1 MGKIKELETSLANKI
16 AAGEVVERPSS
27 VVKELLENAIDAQAT
42 EINIEVEQSGV
53 SSIRVVDNGTGIAQE
68 DLGLVF
74 HRHATSKIVADDDLF
89 HIRTLGFRG
98 EALASISSVAK
109 VTLKTC
115 TDNENGHEIYA
126 ENGKIIHQK
135 PAKAKKGTDIQVD
148 SLFYNT
154 PARLK
159 YIKSLYTELGKITD
173 IVNRMAMSHPEIRIS
188 LVSDGKKL
196 LSTNGSGRTNEVMAE
211 IYGMKVAKDLVH
223 ISGDTSDYHLEG
235 FVAKPEH
242 SRSNKHYISI
252 FINGRYIKN
261 FVLNKAILEGYHTLL
276 TIGRFPICYINI
288 QMDPIL
294 VDVNVHPTKLEV
306 RLSKEDQLYD
316 LIVTKIREAF
326 KDKILIPQNDLN
338 HASKKNK
345 VLETFEQQ
353 KINFEKQQSQIGETS
368 APYVHDQKDK
378 NHDVESH
385 KNNLDSTSST
395 NNESTEVSNE
405 LHNHI
410 DDSYLQ
416 SQKEVLFDMEQNT
429 SNEYEI
435 SNQQSNDIKG
445 TVSQTPH
452 RRVPYMEIVGQVH
465 GTYIIAQNENGM
477 FMIDQHAAQERIKYE
492 YFREKIGEVTN
503 EVQNLLIPLTFH
515 FSKDEQMI
523 IDQYKDELD
532 KVGVHLEHFGGHD
545 YIVNSYPVWFPKEE
559 AEEIIKDMIEL
570 VLKHK
575 SVDVKKIREDAA
587 IMMSCKKSI
596 KANHYLKNN
605 EMADLIDQLREAE
618 DPFTCPHGR
627 PIIINFSNY
636 ELEKLIKTDYKA
648 CVVLDM
654 HIGHLKSIMELLKS
668 HSIECY
674 VHIDLIKGLSH
685 DEFACEYIIQQ
696 YKPKG
701 IVSTKA
707 KVIKKA
713 KMLNTLTIFRVF
725 IIDSQ
730 ALTRSIE
737 LIKKVEPDYVEVLP
751 GVASKAVS
759 KIQQET
765 SASVIAG
772 GLIDEQSE
780 IREAISNGA
789 KYVTTSYEK
798 LW

>member
-74 HRHATSKIVADDDLF
+74 HRHATSKIVADDLF

-338 HASKKNK
+338 HAPKKNK

-636 ELEKLIKTDYKA
+636 ELEKLFK
-648 CVVLDM
+648 
-654 HIGHLKSIMELLKS
+654 
-668 HSIECY
+668 
-674 VHIDLIKGLSH
+674 
-685 DEFACEYIIQQ
+685 
-696 YKPKG
+696 
-701 IVSTKA
+701 
-707 KVIKKA
+707 
-713 KMLNTLTIFRVF
+713 RVM
-725 IIDSQ
+725 
-730 ALTRSIE
+730 
-737 LIKKVEPDYVEVLP
+737 
-751 GVASKAVS
+751 
-759 KIQQET
+759 
-765 SASVIAG
+765 
-772 GLIDEQSE
+772 
-780 IREAISNGA
+780 
-789 KYVTTSYEK
+789 
-798 LW
+798 

>member
-1 MGKIKELETSLANKI
+1 MRKIKELETSLANKI

-126 ENGKIIHQK
+126 EDGKIIHQK

-338 HASKKNK
+338 HAPKKNK

-405 LHNHI
+405 LHNYI

-636 ELEKLIKTDYKA
+636 ELEKLFK
-648 CVVLDM
+648 
-654 HIGHLKSIMELLKS
+654 
-668 HSIECY
+668 
-674 VHIDLIKGLSH
+674 
-685 DEFACEYIIQQ
+685 
-696 YKPKG
+696 
-701 IVSTKA
+701 
-707 KVIKKA
+707 
-713 KMLNTLTIFRVF
+713 RVM
-725 IIDSQ
+725 
-730 ALTRSIE
+730 
-737 LIKKVEPDYVEVLP
+737 
-751 GVASKAVS
+751 
-759 KIQQET
+759 
-765 SASVIAG
+765 
-772 GLIDEQSE
+772 
-780 IREAISNGA
+780 
-789 KYVTTSYEK
+789 
-798 LW
+798 

>member
-74 HRHATSKIVADDDLF
+74 HRHATSKIVADNDLF

-126 ENGKIIHQK
+126 EDGKIIHQK

-235 FVAKPEH
+235 FVTKPEH

-338 HASKKNK
+338 HAPKKNK

-435 SNQQSNDIKG
+435 LNQQSNDIKG

-636 ELEKLIKTDYKA
+636 ELEKLFK
-648 CVVLDM
+648 
-654 HIGHLKSIMELLKS
+654 
-668 HSIECY
+668 
-674 VHIDLIKGLSH
+674 
-685 DEFACEYIIQQ
+685 
-696 YKPKG
+696 
-701 IVSTKA
+701 
-707 KVIKKA
+707 
-713 KMLNTLTIFRVF
+713 RVM
-725 IIDSQ
+725 
-730 ALTRSIE
+730 
-737 LIKKVEPDYVEVLP
+737 
-751 GVASKAVS
+751 
-759 KIQQET
+759 
-765 SASVIAG
+765 
-772 GLIDEQSE
+772 
-780 IREAISNGA
+780 
-789 KYVTTSYEK
+789 
-798 LW
+798 

>member
-126 ENGKIIHQK
+126 EDGKIIHQK

-338 HASKKNK
+338 HAPKKNK

-385 KNNLDSTSST
+385 RNNLDSTSSA
-395 NNESTEVSNE
+395 NNESTEVTNE
-405 LHNHI
+405 LQNHI

-416 SQKEVLFDMEQNT
+416 SQKEVLFEMEQNT
-429 SNEYEI
+429 SNEHEI
-435 SNQQSNDIKG
+435 LNQQSNDIKG

-636 ELEKLIKTDYKA
+636 ELEKLFK
-648 CVVLDM
+648 
-654 HIGHLKSIMELLKS
+654 
-668 HSIECY
+668 
-674 VHIDLIKGLSH
+674 
-685 DEFACEYIIQQ
+685 
-696 YKPKG
+696 
-701 IVSTKA
+701 
-707 KVIKKA
+707 
-713 KMLNTLTIFRVF
+713 RVM
-725 IIDSQ
+725 
-730 ALTRSIE
+730 
-737 LIKKVEPDYVEVLP
+737 
-751 GVASKAVS
+751 
-759 KIQQET
+759 
-765 SASVIAG
+765 
-772 GLIDEQSE
+772 
-780 IREAISNGA
+780 
-789 KYVTTSYEK
+789 
-798 LW
+798 

>member
-126 ENGKIIHQK
+126 EDGKIIHQK

-452 RRVPYMEIVGQVH
+452 RRVPYIEIVGQVH

-636 ELEKLIKTDYKA
+636 ELEKLFK
-648 CVVLDM
+648 
-654 HIGHLKSIMELLKS
+654 
-668 HSIECY
+668 
-674 VHIDLIKGLSH
+674 
-685 DEFACEYIIQQ
+685 
-696 YKPKG
+696 
-701 IVSTKA
+701 
-707 KVIKKA
+707 
-713 KMLNTLTIFRVF
+713 RVM
-725 IIDSQ
+725 
-730 ALTRSIE
+730 
-737 LIKKVEPDYVEVLP
+737 
-751 GVASKAVS
+751 
-759 KIQQET
+759 
-765 SASVIAG
+765 
-772 GLIDEQSE
+772 
-780 IREAISNGA
+780 
-789 KYVTTSYEK
+789 
-798 LW
+798 

>member
-126 ENGKIIHQK
+126 EDGKIIHQK

-188 LVSDGKKL
+188 LVSDDKKL

-338 HASKKNK
+338 HAPKKNK

-405 LHNHI
+405 LHNYI

-636 ELEKLIKTDYKA
+636 ELEKLFK
-648 CVVLDM
+648 
-654 HIGHLKSIMELLKS
+654 
-668 HSIECY
+668 
-674 VHIDLIKGLSH
+674 
-685 DEFACEYIIQQ
+685 
-696 YKPKG
+696 
-701 IVSTKA
+701 
-707 KVIKKA
+707 
-713 KMLNTLTIFRVF
+713 RVM
-725 IIDSQ
+725 
-730 ALTRSIE
+730 
-737 LIKKVEPDYVEVLP
+737 
-751 GVASKAVS
+751 
-759 KIQQET
+759 
-765 SASVIAG
+765 
-772 GLIDEQSE
+772 
-780 IREAISNGA
+780 
-789 KYVTTSYEK
+789 
-798 LW
+798 

>member
-126 ENGKIIHQK
+126 EDGKIIHQK

-338 HASKKNK
+338 HAPKKNK

-405 LHNHI
+405 LHNYI
-410 DDSYLQ
+410 DNSYLQ

-636 ELEKLIKTDYKA
+636 ELEKLFK
-648 CVVLDM
+648 
-654 HIGHLKSIMELLKS
+654 
-668 HSIECY
+668 
-674 VHIDLIKGLSH
+674 
-685 DEFACEYIIQQ
+685 
-696 YKPKG
+696 
-701 IVSTKA
+701 
-707 KVIKKA
+707 
-713 KMLNTLTIFRVF
+713 RVM
-725 IIDSQ
+725 
-730 ALTRSIE
+730 
-737 LIKKVEPDYVEVLP
+737 
-751 GVASKAVS
+751 
-759 KIQQET
+759 
-765 SASVIAG
+765 
-772 GLIDEQSE
+772 
-780 IREAISNGA
+780 
-789 KYVTTSYEK
+789 
-798 LW
+798 

>member
-326 KDKILIPQNDLN
+326 KDKILISQNDLN

-636 ELEKLIKTDYKA
+636 ELEKLFK
-648 CVVLDM
+648 
-654 HIGHLKSIMELLKS
+654 
-668 HSIECY
+668 
-674 VHIDLIKGLSH
+674 
-685 DEFACEYIIQQ
+685 
-696 YKPKG
+696 
-701 IVSTKA
+701 
-707 KVIKKA
+707 
-713 KMLNTLTIFRVF
+713 RVM
-725 IIDSQ
+725 
-730 ALTRSIE
+730 
-737 LIKKVEPDYVEVLP
+737 
-751 GVASKAVS
+751 
-759 KIQQET
+759 
-765 SASVIAG
+765 
-772 GLIDEQSE
+772 
-780 IREAISNGA
+780 
-789 KYVTTSYEK
+789 
-798 LW
+798 

>member
-416 SQKEVLFDMEQNT
+416 SQKEVLFAMEQNT

-636 ELEKLIKTDYKA
+636 ELEKLFK
-648 CVVLDM
+648 
-654 HIGHLKSIMELLKS
+654 
-668 HSIECY
+668 
-674 VHIDLIKGLSH
+674 
-685 DEFACEYIIQQ
+685 
-696 YKPKG
+696 
-701 IVSTKA
+701 
-707 KVIKKA
+707 
-713 KMLNTLTIFRVF
+713 RVM
-725 IIDSQ
+725 
-730 ALTRSIE
+730 
-737 LIKKVEPDYVEVLP
+737 
-751 GVASKAVS
+751 
-759 KIQQET
+759 
-765 SASVIAG
+765 
-772 GLIDEQSE
+772 
-780 IREAISNGA
+780 
-789 KYVTTSYEK
+789 
-798 LW
+798 

>member
-126 ENGKIIHQK
+126 EDGKIIHQK

-338 HASKKNK
+338 HAPKKNK

-405 LHNHI
+405 LHNYI

-605 EMADLIDQLREAE
+605 EMADLIVQLREAE

-636 ELEKLIKTDYKA
+636 ELEKLFK
-648 CVVLDM
+648 
-654 HIGHLKSIMELLKS
+654 
-668 HSIECY
+668 
-674 VHIDLIKGLSH
+674 
-685 DEFACEYIIQQ
+685 
-696 YKPKG
+696 
-701 IVSTKA
+701 
-707 KVIKKA
+707 
-713 KMLNTLTIFRVF
+713 RVM
-725 IIDSQ
+725 
-730 ALTRSIE
+730 
-737 LIKKVEPDYVEVLP
+737 
-751 GVASKAVS
+751 
-759 KIQQET
+759 
-765 SASVIAG
+765 
-772 GLIDEQSE
+772 
-780 IREAISNGA
+780 
-789 KYVTTSYEK
+789 
-798 LW
+798 

>member
-126 ENGKIIHQK
+126 EDGKIIHQK

-211 IYGMKVAKDLVH
+211 IYGMKVAKGLVH

-252 FINGRYIKN
+252 FINSRYIKN

-294 VDVNVHPTKLEV
+294 VDVNVHPTKLAV

-338 HASKKNK
+338 HAPKKNK

-405 LHNHI
+405 LHNYI

-636 ELEKLIKTDYKA
+636 ELEKLFK
-648 CVVLDM
+648 
-654 HIGHLKSIMELLKS
+654 
-668 HSIECY
+668 
-674 VHIDLIKGLSH
+674 
-685 DEFACEYIIQQ
+685 
-696 YKPKG
+696 
-701 IVSTKA
+701 
-707 KVIKKA
+707 
-713 KMLNTLTIFRVF
+713 RVM
-725 IIDSQ
+725 
-730 ALTRSIE
+730 
-737 LIKKVEPDYVEVLP
+737 
-751 GVASKAVS
+751 
-759 KIQQET
+759 
-765 SASVIAG
+765 
-772 GLIDEQSE
+772 
-780 IREAISNGA
+780 
-789 KYVTTSYEK
+789 
-798 LW
+798 

>member
-545 YIVNSYPVWFPKEE
+545 YIVNSYPVWTPKEE

-636 ELEKLIKTDYKA
+636 ELEKLFK
-648 CVVLDM
+648 
-654 HIGHLKSIMELLKS
+654 
-668 HSIECY
+668 
-674 VHIDLIKGLSH
+674 
-685 DEFACEYIIQQ
+685 
-696 YKPKG
+696 
-701 IVSTKA
+701 
-707 KVIKKA
+707 
-713 KMLNTLTIFRVF
+713 RVM
-725 IIDSQ
+725 
-730 ALTRSIE
+730 
-737 LIKKVEPDYVEVLP
+737 
-751 GVASKAVS
+751 
-759 KIQQET
+759 
-765 SASVIAG
+765 
-772 GLIDEQSE
+772 
-780 IREAISNGA
+780 
-789 KYVTTSYEK
+789 
-798 LW
+798 